1 MRPVRLLREDPPRE
15 ADVRFLQDAIDA
27 YNVEQTGRRDY
38 LLVTFVLRDEAGRTV
53 GGLVGDI
60 WGDWLYVR
68 VLWLDAAYRRQAH
81 GSDLLRAAE
90 QVAIERGCREVYL
103 SSFSFQAPEFYEKH
117 GYTVFGALEDFPP
130 GHVKFY
136 FRKSLAA

>member
-1 MRPVRLLREDPPRE
+1 MRPGRLLREDPPRE

-38 LLVTFVLRDEAGRTV
+38 LLVTFVLRDAAGRTV

-117 GYTVFGALEDFPP
+117 GYTVFGASRTSRL
-130 GHVKFY
+130 GT
-136 FRKSLAA
+136 